1 MAFDFKNYARLGAQ
15 SRLAELQNEM
25 NAILAAFPD
34 LRGGGTGSRGGR
46 RRAAPSSAEGAG
58 PDGAVRRRRRK
69 PMTAAQKRAV
79 GIRMKK
85 YWAERRK
92 REAKS

>member
-15 SRLAELQNEM
+15 SRLAELHEEM

-34 LRGGGTGSRGGR
+34 LRGGGLRPSGGR
-46 RRAAPSSAEGAG
+46 RRAAASSAAAAG
-58 PDGAVRRRRRK
+58 PNGAVRRRRRK

>member
-15 SRLAELQNEM
+15 SRLAELQDEM

-34 LRGGGTGSRGGR
+34 LRGGRPGSRGGR

-58 PDGAVRRRRRK
+58 ADGAVRRRRRK